1 MVKTIYKFKDIGKVV
16 TGKTPPTSQLDLY
29 GDVCSFITPSDI
41 PSFEERY
48 LLKTERGLSEKGL
61 KKMQTILLPEDS
73 IGVVCIGSTIG
84 KICLTKEVCITNQ
97 QLNSIIVNRDK
108 FNPMYIYYAIRNY
121 IPKIKAITG
130 GTGSGKS
137 ILNKTSFEELEI
149 KLHNEKNIQ
158 DKIAKVLS
166 NYDDLIENNN
176 KRIKI
181 LEEMAQK
188 IYKEWFVDFK
198 FPGHETATFKQ
209 TELGEIPSDWEI
221 STLENVL
228 SCIESGSRPKGG
240 INPNDNEIPSI
251 GAENILGLGKY
262 DYSKEK
268 YISNDFYE
276 KMKKGKIKDLD
287 VLLYKDG
294 AQLGRKS
301 IFGEDFPHSK
311 CCINEHVFI
320 LRTNQ
325 KCSPYYLYFTLD
337 TIQNTERIKQLNTN
351 AAQPGINQE
360 QVKGLTILLPKKE
373 YIEKFDNI
381 VKSMVSE
388 IFKLC
393 IKNQTLK
400 QTRDLLLPRLI
411 SGEID
416 VENLNIL

>member
-1 MVKTIYKFKDIGKVV
+1 MKLEDFCNINPIVQLNRNEEYEFIEMADIIPNTRYVFSKAKKNFNGSYSKFSNKDTLMAK
-16 TGKTPPTSQLDLY
+16 
-29 GDVCSFITPSDI
+29 ITPCLENGKISQ
-41 PSFEERY
+41 Y
-48 LLKTERGLSEKGL
+48 
-61 KKMQTILLPEDS
+61 
-73 IGVVCIGSTIG
+73 IGDDKAFGSTEFNIFREKE
-84 KICLTKEVCITNQ
+84 KISVADYLYYLISS
-97 QLNSIIVNRDK
+97 SIVKD
-108 FNPMYIYYAIRNY
+108 PAI
-121 IPKIKAITG
+121 KSMSGATG
-130 GTGSGKS
+130 RQRAN
-137 ILNKTSFEELEI
+137 LDEI
-149 KLHNEKNIQ
+149 KQIEVPDISINNQ
-158 DKIAKVLS
+158 RKIAKILS

-198 FPGHETATFKQ
+198 FPNHETATFKQ
-209 TELGEIPSDWEI
+209 TELGEIPSDWEV
-221 STLENVL
+221 STLENIL
-228 SCIESGSRPKGG
+228 SGIESGSRPKGG
-240 INPNDNEIPSI
+240 INPNDKEIPSI

-276 KMKKGKIKDLD
+276 KMKKGKVKNLD

-301 IFGEDFPHSK
+301 IFGENFPHSK

-337 TIQNTERIKQLNTN
+337 TMQNTERIKQLNTN

-360 QVKGLTILLPKKE
+360 QVKGLTIVLPQKE
-373 YIEKFDNI
+373 YIEKFDNL
-381 VKSMVSE
+381 VNSMVSE

-416 VENLNIL
+416 VENMEIK

>member
-1 MVKTIYKFKDIGKVV
+1 MVKTIYKFKDIGKVI

-48 LLKTERGLSEKGL
+48 LSKTERGLSEKGL
-61 KKMQTILLPEDS
+61 KKMQTILLPKDS

-84 KICLTKEVCITNQ
+84 KICLTKEYCITNQ

-158 DKIAKVLS
+158 DKIARVLS

-198 FPGHETATFKQ
+198 FPNYETATFKQ
-209 TELGEIPSDWEI
+209 TDLGKIPTDWEVVLANQI
-221 STLENVL
+221 ADIYIGRTPSRKDFDCFTTCNKDKKWVSIKDIGLSNEFIFDTSEYLTEDAIKKYNVPLIPKDTVILSFKLTVGKVTITTEEMTSNEAIAQFQTKDKEQIPTNYLYLYLKNFEYNNLGNTSSIGNAINSTIVKNMPILVPSREVAQKFNEN
-228 SCIESGSRPKGG
+228 I
-240 INPNDNEIPSI
+240 INIFNEIK
-251 GAENILGLGKY
+251 NL
-262 DYSKEK
+262 
-268 YISNDFYE
+268 
-276 KMKKGKIKDLD
+276 
-287 VLLYKDG
+287 
-294 AQLGRKS
+294 
-301 IFGEDFPHSK
+301 
-311 CCINEHVFI
+311 
-320 LRTNQ
+320 
-325 KCSPYYLYFTLD
+325 TL
-337 TIQNTERIKQLNTN
+337 KNTN
-351 AAQPGINQE
+351 
-360 QVKGLTILLPKKE
+360 
-373 YIEKFDNI
+373 
-381 VKSMVSE
+381 
-388 IFKLC
+388 
-393 IKNQTLK
+393 LK

-416 VENLNIL
+416 VENMEIK

>member
-1 MVKTIYKFKDIGKVV
+1 MKLEDFCNINPIVQLNRNEEYEFIEMADIIPNTRYVFSKAKKNFNGSYSKFSNKDTLMAK
-16 TGKTPPTSQLDLY
+16 
-29 GDVCSFITPSDI
+29 ITPCLENGKISQ
-41 PSFEERY
+41 Y
-48 LLKTERGLSEKGL
+48 
-61 KKMQTILLPEDS
+61 
-73 IGVVCIGSTIG
+73 IGDDKAFGSTEFNIFREKE
-84 KICLTKEVCITNQ
+84 KISVADYLYYLISS
-97 QLNSIIVNRDK
+97 SIVKD
-108 FNPMYIYYAIRNY
+108 PAI
-121 IPKIKAITG
+121 KSMSGATG
-130 GTGSGKS
+130 RQRAN
-137 ILNKTSFEELEI
+137 LDEI
-149 KLHNEKNIQ
+149 KQIEVPDISINNQ
-158 DKIAKVLS
+158 RKIAKILS

-198 FPGHETATFKQ
+198 FPNHETATFKQ
-209 TELGEIPSDWEI
+209 TELGEIPSDWEV
-221 STLENVL
+221 STLENIL
-228 SCIESGSRPKGG
+228 SGIESGSRPKGG
-240 INPNDNEIPSI
+240 INPNDKEIPSI

-276 KMKKGKIKDLD
+276 KMKKGKVKNLD

-301 IFGEDFPHSK
+301 IFGENFPHSK

-337 TIQNTERIKQLNTN
+337 TMQNTERIKQLNTN

-360 QVKGLTILLPKKE
+360 QVKGLTIVLPKKE
-373 YIEKFDNI
+373 YIEKFDNL
-381 VKSMVSE
+381 VNSMVSE

-416 VENLNIL
+416 VENMEIK

>member
-1 MVKTIYKFKDIGKVV
+1 MVDLITVKLEEICTQVTDGTHDSPRLISHGYPLIKGKDINKGYIDFENCDYISEEDHLKVISRS
-16 TGKTPPTSQLDLY
+16 KPEY
-29 GDVCSFITPSDI
+29 GD
-41 PSFEERY
+41 
-48 LLKTERGLSEKGL
+48 
-61 KKMQTILLPEDS
+61 ILFANIGNS
-73 IGVVCIGSTIG
+73 IGDMAFVST
-84 KICLTKEVCITNQ
+84 TKEF
-97 QLNSIIVNRDK
+97 SIKNV
-108 FNPMYIYYAIRNY
+108 AL
-121 IPKIKAITG
+121 IKADIT
-130 GTGSGKS
+130 KVDNLYLYYYM
-137 ILNKTSFEELEI
+137 LNKDFQNEI
-149 KLHNEKNIQ
+149 KSTKQGAAQPFISLNLLRNFELKINKKLKIQ
-158 DKIAKVLS
+158 TKIAKVLS

-198 FPGHETATFKQ
+198 FPGHSTATFKQ
-209 TELGEIPSDWEI
+209 TELGKIPSDWEV
-221 STLENVL
+221 STLENIL
-228 SCIESGSRPKGG
+228 SSIESGSRPKGG
-240 INPNDNEIPSI
+240 INPNDKEIPSI

-276 KMKKGKIKDLD
+276 KMKKGKVKDLD

-301 IFGEDFPHSK
+301 IFGEKFPHSK

-320 LRTNQ
+320 LRTNP

-337 TIQNTERIKQLNTN
+337 TMQNTERIKQLNTN

-360 QVKGLTILLPKKE
+360 QVKGLTIVLPQKE
-373 YIEKFDNI
+373 YIEKFDNF

-393 IKNQTLK
+393 IKNETLK

-416 VENLNIL
+416 VENLEIV